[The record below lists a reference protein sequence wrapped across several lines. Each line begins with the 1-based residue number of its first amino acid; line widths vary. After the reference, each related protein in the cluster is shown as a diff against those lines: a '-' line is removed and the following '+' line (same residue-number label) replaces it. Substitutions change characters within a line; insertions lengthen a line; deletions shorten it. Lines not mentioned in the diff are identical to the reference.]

1 MKFPLENRFS
11 FVSNYLRNKYLDKL
25 RFGKSRSVQG
35 GCLSLF
41 LIFNSSFLINPA
53 HAQEYT
59 RRPPD
64 LDRLTQELFA
74 EIQSDQVPY
83 EDLYETLLQY
93 YQTPINLNTATREE
107 LRALLLLNE
116 NQITTLL
123 RHREANGD
131 LLSVYELQSIEN
143 YDLRTIIRIL
153 PFVGVQSSNANGSRG
168 SLWQRIAQEDN
179 NALYLRYERVLQQ
192 RQGYTPPTLYQGQPT
207 TRYLGSADKMLI
219 RYRVSHTKD
228 FSVGFALEKD
238 AGEPLT
244 WNPGN
249 GQFGA
254 DYVSAHLLLQERG
267 RLKTLALGDY
277 QLQFGQ
283 GLLLSSGL
291 SVGKGA
297 ETITTLRR
305 SSVGVRAYSSL
316 LENTFFRGGAATYQ
330 VAATVQATAFLSHK
344 NVDANLQQSQDSL
357 AQFDEFTS
365 GLLCSGFHRT
375 ASEITNRHRLSETI
389 GGGNLTYTSRNGN
402 LAIGGTGVFTHF
414 GTPLLKRPEPYNKF
428 EFSGQ
433 ENLALSVNY
442 SYVWRN
448 LLLFGETA
456 RSTGGGLGTVN
467 GLLASLGPT
476 VDAAVLV
483 RHYTP
488 TFHTLYG
495 NAFSEN
501 TRNINETGVYLGLK
515 VRPVARWEISVY
527 YDQFRF
533 PWLRYRAGAP
543 TNGHDALLRLAYSP
557 TKTSLLYVQLRQ
569 RLKPRDLTIADLVT
583 FDPFRALPL
592 PGEQLRQ
599 SLLLYFNTAPTPQLE
614 LRTRLQASRL
624 RDDTGL
630 AWRRGYVL
638 AQDVGYQ
645 VSRTLKLTARY
656 ALFDADD
663 YDTRQYV
670 YEQDVLLAVSVPV
683 LYGQGTRVYGIAEI
697 RLNRAL
703 TLWLRYAE
711 TRYRHQA
718 TVGSGLETIQGELRS
733 EVKAQLRVKF

>member
-1 MKFPLENRFS
+1 MIRHLLFTVYRPGIFSWKRIDSKGNRLRLSVLFAIVLYS
-11 FVSNYLRNKYLDKL
+11 SYLIPHSTKAQDFV
-25 RFGKSRSVQG
+25 
-35 GCLSLF
+35 
-41 LIFNSSFLINPA
+41 
-53 HAQEYT
+53 

-93 YQTPINLNTATREE
+93 YTTPINLNTATREE

-123 RHREANGD
+123 RHRQDNGD
-131 LLSVYELQSIEN
+131 LLSVYELQSIEG
-143 YDLRTIIRIL
+143 YDLRTINRIL
-153 PFVGVQSSNANGSRG
+153 PFVSVLSSNANASRG
-168 SLWQRIAQEDN
+168 SLWQRIAKEDN
-179 NALYLRYERVLQQ
+179 NALFLRYERVLQQ
-192 RQGYTPPTLYQGQPT
+192 RQGYLPPTLYQGRPT

-228 FSVGFALEKD
+228 FSVGFSLEKD

-291 SVGKGA
+291 GVGKGA

-305 SSVGVRAYSSL
+305 SSVGIRAYSSL
-316 LENTFFRGGAATYQ
+316 LENSFFRGGAATYQ
-330 VAATVQATAFLSHK
+330 IAPTVQATGFVSHK
-344 NVDANLQQSQDSL
+344 NVDANLQQRQDSL

-365 GLLCSGFHRT
+365 GLLYTGFHRT
-375 ASEITNRHRLSETI
+375 ASEIANRHQLAETI
-389 GGGNLTYTSRNGN
+389 GGGNVTYTSRGGN
-402 LAIGGTGVFTHF
+402 LTIGGTAVLTHY
-414 GTPLLKRPEPYNKF
+414 GTPLLKRAEPYNRF

-433 ENLALSVNY
+433 NNRALSVNY
-442 SYVWRN
+442 SYVYHN
-448 LLLFGETA
+448 FLLFGETA

-467 GLLASLGPT
+467 GLLASLGSD
-476 VDAAVLV
+476 VDAALLV
-483 RHYTP
+483 RHYDAD
-488 TFHTLYG
+488 FHTLYG

-515 VRPVARWEISVY
+515 VRPAARWEISAY

-533 PWLRYRAGAP
+533 PWLRYRASAP
-543 TNGHDALLRLAYSP
+543 TDGHDALVRIAYSP
-557 TKTSLLYVQLRQ
+557 TKTSLFYVQLRQ
-569 RLKPRDLTIADLVT
+569 RLKPRDLASPDLLAL
-583 FDPFRALPL
+583 DPTRALPL

-599 SLLLYFNTAPTPQLE
+599 SILLYYNTAPNTALE
-614 LRTRLQASRL
+614 LRTRMQASRL
-624 RDDTGL
+624 RDDIGL
-630 AWRRGYVL
+630 AWRSGYVL

-645 VSRTLKLTARY
+645 LNRALKLTARY
-656 ALFDADD
+656 SLFDADD

-670 YEQDVLLAVSVPV
+670 YEQDVLLAVSVPA

-697 RLNRAL
+697 RVNRAI

-711 TRYRHQA
+711 TRYRHQDV
-718 TVGSGLETIQGELRS
+718 VGSGLESIQGSLRN

>member
-1 MKFPLENRFS
+1 MN
-11 FVSNYLRNKYLDKL
+11 NYPHVVVLCLQI
-25 RFGKSRSVQG
+25 RSLLPQYVE
-35 GCLSLF
+35 SLWSALKNNNWVLITF
-41 LIFNSSFLINPA
+41 LIFNSQFLI
-53 HAQEYT
+53 HSTKAQEYT
-59 RRPPD
+59 RRAPD

-131 LLSVYELQSIEN
+131 LLSVYELQSIEG
-143 YDLRTIIRIL
+143 YDLRTITRIL
-153 PFVGVQSSNANGSRG
+153 PFVSVLSGDLNASRG
-168 SLWQRIAQEDN
+168 SLWQRIAAEDN

-207 TRYLGSADKMLI
+207 TRYLGSPDKMLI

-228 FSVGFALEKD
+228 FSLGFSLEKD

-244 WNPGN
+244 WNPKN

-254 DYVSAHLLLQERG
+254 DYVSAHLLIQERG
-267 RLKTLALGDY
+267 RLKALALGDY

-291 SVGKGA
+291 GVGKGA

-316 LENTFFRGGAATYQ
+316 LENSFFRGGAATYQ
-330 VAATVQATAFLSHK
+330 VAPTVQATAFVSHK
-344 NVDANLQQSQDSL
+344 NVDANLQQSRDSL

-365 GLLCSGFHRT
+365 GLLYTGFHRT
-375 ASEITNRHRLSETI
+375 ASEITNRHQLAETI
-389 GGGNLTYTSRNGN
+389 GGGNVGYTSRSGN
-402 LAIGGTGVFTHF
+402 LAIGVTGVFTHY
-414 GTPLLKRPEPYNKF
+414 GTPLLKRPESYNKF
-428 EFSGQ
+428 EFSGK
-433 ENLALSVNY
+433 ENLALSLNY

-476 VDAAVLV
+476 VDAALLV
-483 RHYTP
+483 RHYDAD
-488 TFHTLYG
+488 FHTLYG

-515 VRPVARWEISVY
+515 VRPMAKWEISAY

-533 PWLRYRAGAP
+533 PWLRYRASAP
-543 TNGHDALLRLAYSP
+543 TDGHDALVRVAYSP
-557 TKTSLLYVQLRQ
+557 TKTSLFYAQLRQ
-569 RLKPRDLTIADLVT
+569 RLKPRDLPASDVIRPV
-583 FDPFRALPL
+583 PL

-599 SLLLYFNTAPTPQLE
+599 SLLLYYNTAPTLQLE

-624 RDDTGL
+624 RDDPGL
-630 AWRRGYVL
+630 PWRRGYML

-645 VSRTLKLTARY
+645 FNRALKLTARY

-670 YEQDVLLAVSVPV
+670 YEQDVLLAVSVPA
-683 LYGQGTRVYGIAEI
+683 LYGQGTRIYGIAEI
-697 RLNRAL
+697 RINRAF

-711 TRYRHQA
+711 TRYRHQDV
-718 TVGSGLETIQGELRS
+718 VGTGLEAIDGQLRG

>member
-1 MKFPLENRFS
+1 M
-11 FVSNYLRNKYLDKL
+11 
-25 RFGKSRSVQG
+25 
-35 GCLSLF
+35 
-41 LIFNSSFLINPA
+41 
-53 HAQEYT
+53 
-59 RRPPD
+59 RRAPD

-74 EIQSDQVPY
+74 EIQSDEVPY
-83 EDLYETLLQY
+83 EDLYEALLQY
-93 YQTPINLNTATREE
+93 YQTPLNLNTATREE

-123 RHREANGD
+123 QHRQANGD
-131 LLSVYELQSIEN
+131 LLSVYELQSVEG
-143 YDLRTIIRIL
+143 YDLRTIGRVL
-153 PFVGVQSSNANGSRG
+153 PFVSVLSSNANAARG

-192 RQGYTPPTLYQGQPT
+192 RQGYTPPTIYQGKPT
-207 TRYLGSADKMLI
+207 TRYLGTPDKMLI

-228 FSVGFALEKD
+228 FSLGFSMEKD

-244 WNPGN
+244 WNPRN

-254 DYVSAHLLLQERG
+254 DYVSAHFLVQERG

-291 SVGKGA
+291 GVGKGA

-330 VAATVQATAFLSHK
+330 VAPRVEATAFGSRK

-365 GLLCSGFHRT
+365 GLLYTGFHRT
-375 ASEITNRHRLSETI
+375 ASEIANRHQLSETI
-389 GGGNLTYTSRNGN
+389 GGGNVGYTSANGN
-402 LAIGGTGVFTHF
+402 LAIGATGVFTHY
-414 GTPLLKRPEPYNKF
+414 GTPLLKRSEVYNKF
-428 EFSGQ
+428 EFSGK
-433 ENLALSVNY
+433 ENLALSLNY

-456 RSTGGGLGTVN
+456 RTTGGGLGTVN
-467 GLLASLGPT
+467 GLLASLGNN

-483 RHYTP
+483 RHYDP

-501 TRNINETGVYLGLK
+501 TRNINETGVYIGLK
-515 VRPVARWEISVY
+515 VRPVARWEISAY

-533 PWLRYRAGAP
+533 PWLRYRASAP
-543 TNGHDALLRLAYSP
+543 TDGHDALVRLAYSP

-569 RLKPRDLTIADLVT
+569 RLKPRDLTTTDLT
-583 FDPFRALPL
+583 ALNLFRALPL

-599 SLLLYFNTAPTPQLE
+599 SVLLYYNTDISTALS

-624 RDDTGL
+624 RDDERL

-638 AQDVGYQ
+638 AQDVSYQ
-645 VSRTLKLTARY
+645 LNRALKLTARY

-663 YDTRQYV
+663 YDSRQYV
-670 YEQDVLLAVSVPV
+670 YEQDVLLAVSVPA
-683 LYGQGTRVYGIAEI
+683 LYGQGTRLYGIAEI
-697 RLNRAL
+697 RLNRSL

-711 TRYRHQA
+711 TRYRHQNV
-718 TVGSGLETIQGELRS
+718 VGSGLETIQGDLRG

>member
-1 MKFPLENRFS
+1 MTIATQFIAEW
-11 FVSNYLRNKYLDKL
+11 LRKNWSSGISLL
-25 RFGKSRSVQG
+25 GGKWR
-35 GCLSLF
+35 LSLVAAII
-41 LIFNSSFLINPA
+41 LHSSFFIP
-53 HAQEYT
+53 HSTKAQEYT
-59 RRPPD
+59 RRSPD

-131 LLSVYELQSIEN
+131 LLSVYELQSIEG
-143 YDLRTIIRIL
+143 YDLRTISRIL
-153 PFVGVQSSNANGSRG
+153 PFVSVLSGDLNASRG
-168 SLWQRIAQEDN
+168 TLWQRIAAEDN

-192 RQGYTPPTLYQGQPT
+192 RQGYTSPTLYQGQPT
-207 TRYLGSADKMLI
+207 TRYLGSPDKMLI

-228 FSVGFALEKD
+228 FSLGFSLEKD

-244 WNPGN
+244 WNPMN

-254 DYVSAHLLLQERG
+254 DYVSAHLLMQERG
-267 RLKTLALGDY
+267 RLKALALGDY

-291 SVGKGA
+291 GVGKGA

-330 VAATVQATAFLSHK
+330 VSSTVQATGFVSHK
-344 NVDANLQQSQDSL
+344 NVDANLQQSRDSL

-365 GLLCSGFHRT
+365 GLLYTGFHRT
-375 ASEITNRHRLSETI
+375 ASEIANRHQLAETI
-389 GGGNLTYTSRNGN
+389 GGGNLGYTSRSGN
-402 LAIGGTGVFTHF
+402 LAIGATGVFTHY
-414 GTPLLKRPEPYNKF
+414 GTALLKRPEPYNKF
-428 EFSGQ
+428 EFSGK
-433 ENLALSVNY
+433 ENLALAINY

-483 RHYTP
+483 RHYDAD
-488 TFHTLYG
+488 FHTLYG

-501 TRNINETGVYLGLK
+501 TRNINETGIYIGLK
-515 VRPVARWEISVY
+515 VRPVARWEISAY

-533 PWLRYRAGAP
+533 PWLRYRASAP
-543 TNGHDALLRLAYSP
+543 THGHDALVRLAYSP

-569 RLKPRDLTIADLVT
+569 RLKPRDLVTADLT
-583 FDPFRALPL
+583 ALSPGRAIPL

-599 SLLLYFNTAPTPQLE
+599 SLLLYYNTAPTLQLE

-624 RDDTGL
+624 RDDAGL
-630 AWRRGYVL
+630 PWRRGYVL
-638 AQDVGYQ
+638 AQDVSYQ
-645 VSRTLKLTARY
+645 FNRTLKLTARY

-670 YEQDVLLAVSVPV
+670 YEQDVLLAVSVPA
-683 LYGQGTRVYGIAEI
+683 LYGQGTRIYGIAEI
-697 RLNRAL
+697 RVNRAI

-711 TRYRHQA
+711 TRYRHQSV
-718 TVGSGLETIQGELRS
+718 VGSGLEAIDGALRG
-733 EVKAQLRVKF
+733 EVKAQLRVRF

>member
-1 MKFPLENRFS
+1 MEMPPPLLVSCRRACLLLGTLLRDSSRFRAT
-11 FVSNYLRNKYLDKL
+11 LAI
-25 RFGKSRSVQG
+25 
-35 GCLSLF
+35 LF
-41 LIFNSSFLINPA
+41 LIFNSQFLIHTANG
-53 HAQEYT
+53 QDYV
-59 RRPPD
+59 RRAPD

-74 EIQSDQVPY
+74 EIQSDEVPY

-123 RHREANGD
+123 NHREANGD
-131 LLSVYELQSIEN
+131 LLSVYELQSIEG
-143 YDLRTIIRIL
+143 YDLRTITRIL
-153 PFVGVQSSNANGSRG
+153 PFVGVLSSNANASRG
-168 SLWQRIAQEDN
+168 SLWQRIAREDN

-192 RQGYTPPTLYQGQPT
+192 RQGYSPPTIYQGQPT
-207 TRYLGSADKMLI
+207 TRYLGSADKLLI

-228 FSVGFALEKD
+228 FSLGFSLEKD
-238 AGEPLT
+238 AGEQLI
-244 WNPGN
+244 WNPQN

-254 DYVSAHLLLQERG
+254 DYVSAHLLVQERG
-267 RLKTLALGDY
+267 RLKALALGDY

-291 SVGKGA
+291 GVGKGA

-316 LENTFFRGGAATYQ
+316 LENSFFRGGAATYQ
-330 VAATVQATAFLSHK
+330 VAPTVQATGFVSHK
-344 NVDANLQQSQDSL
+344 NVDANLQQRLDSL
-357 AQFDEFTS
+357 AQFNEFTS
-365 GLLCSGFHRT
+365 GLLYTGFHRT
-375 ASEITNRHRLSETI
+375 ASELANRHRLAETV
-389 GGGNLTYTSRNGN
+389 GGGNATYTSRDGN
-402 LAIGGTGVFTHF
+402 LAIGATGVFTHY
-414 GTPLLKRPEPYNKF
+414 GTAVLKRPEPYNRF
-428 EFSGQ
+428 EFSGKQ
-433 ENLALSVNY
+433 NLALSLNY
-442 SYVWRN
+442 SYVYRN
-448 LLLFGETA
+448 FLLFGETA

-467 GLLASLGPT
+467 GLLASLGSS
-476 VDAAVLV
+476 VDAALLV
-483 RHYTP
+483 RHYDP

-501 TRNINETGVYLGLK
+501 TRNINETGVYIGLK
-515 VRPVARWEISVY
+515 VRPVAKWEISAY

-533 PWLRYRAGAP
+533 PWLRYRASAP
-543 TNGHDALLRLAYSP
+543 TDGHDALLRIAYSP

-569 RLKPRDLTIADLVT
+569 RLKPRDLSTAELT
-583 FDPFRALPL
+583 ALNPFRALPL

-599 SLLLYFNTAPTPQLE
+599 SILVYYNTAPSPQLE
-614 LRTRLQASRL
+614 LRTRLQALRL

-630 AWRRGYVL
+630 AWRSGFAL

-645 VSRTLKLTARY
+645 LNRSLKLTARY
-656 ALFDADD
+656 AIFDADD

-670 YEQDVLLAVSVPV
+670 YEQDVLLAVSVPA

-697 RLNRAL
+697 RLNRSI

-711 TRYRHQA
+711 TRYRHQDL
-718 TVGSGLETIQGELRS
+718 VGSGLESIQGALRS

>member
-1 MKFPLENRFS
+1 MN
-11 FVSNYLRNKYLDKL
+11 NYPHVVVVFLQI
-25 RFGKSRSVQG
+25 RSLLPQYVE
-35 GCLSLF
+35 SLWSALKNNNWVLTTF
-41 LIFNSSFLINPA
+41 LIFNSQFLI
-53 HAQEYT
+53 HSTKAQEYT
-59 RRPPD
+59 RRAPD

-131 LLSVYELQSIEN
+131 LLSVYELQSIEG
-143 YDLRTIIRIL
+143 YDLRTITRIL
-153 PFVGVQSSNANGSRG
+153 PFVSVLSGDLNASRG
-168 SLWQRIAQEDN
+168 SLWQRIAAEDN

-207 TRYLGSADKMLI
+207 TRYLGSPDKMLI

-228 FSVGFALEKD
+228 FSLGFSLEKD

-244 WNPGN
+244 WNPKN

-254 DYVSAHLLLQERG
+254 DYVSAHLLIQERG
-267 RLKTLALGDY
+267 RLKALALGDY

-291 SVGKGA
+291 GVGKGA

-316 LENTFFRGGAATYQ
+316 LENSFFRGGAATYQ
-330 VAATVQATAFLSHK
+330 VAPTVQATAFVSHK
-344 NVDANLQQSQDSL
+344 NVDANLQQSRDSL

-365 GLLCSGFHRT
+365 GLLYTGFHRT
-375 ASEITNRHRLSETI
+375 ASEITNRHQLAETI
-389 GGGNLTYTSRNGN
+389 GGGNVGYTSRSGN
-402 LAIGGTGVFTHF
+402 LAIGVTGVFTHY
-414 GTPLLKRPEPYNKF
+414 GTPLLKRPESYNKF
-428 EFSGQ
+428 EFSGK
-433 ENLALSVNY
+433 ENLALSLNY

-476 VDAAVLV
+476 VDAALLV
-483 RHYTP
+483 RRYDAD
-488 TFHTLYG
+488 FHTLYG

-515 VRPVARWEISVY
+515 VRPVAKWEISAY

-533 PWLRYRAGAP
+533 PWLRYRASAP
-543 TNGHDALLRLAYSP
+543 TDGHDALVRVAYSP
-557 TKTSLLYVQLRQ
+557 TKTSLFYAQLRQ
-569 RLKPRDLTIADLVT
+569 RLKPRDLPASDVIRPV
-583 FDPFRALPL
+583 PL

-599 SLLLYFNTAPTPQLE
+599 SLLLYYNTAPTLQLE

-624 RDDTGL
+624 RDDAGL
-630 AWRRGYVL
+630 PWRRGYVL

-645 VSRTLKLTARY
+645 FNRALKLTARY

-670 YEQDVLLAVSVPV
+670 YEQDVLLAVSVPA
-683 LYGQGTRVYGIAEI
+683 LYGQGTRIYGIAEI
-697 RLNRAL
+697 RINRAF

-711 TRYRHQA
+711 TRYRHQDV
-718 TVGSGLETIQGELRS
+718 VGTGLEAIDGQLRG

>member
-1 MKFPLENRFS
+1 MN
-11 FVSNYLRNKYLDKL
+11 NYPHVVVLCLQI
-25 RFGKSRSVQG
+25 RSLLPQYVE
-35 GCLSLF
+35 SLWSALKNNNWVLITF
-41 LIFNSSFLINPA
+41 LIFNSQFLI
-53 HAQEYT
+53 HSTKAQEYT
-59 RRPPD
+59 RRAPD

-131 LLSVYELQSIEN
+131 LLSVYELQSIEG
-143 YDLRTIIRIL
+143 YDLRTITRIL
-153 PFVGVQSSNANGSRG
+153 PFVSVLSGDLNASRG
-168 SLWQRIAQEDN
+168 SLWQRIAAEDN

-207 TRYLGSADKMLI
+207 TRYLGSPDKMLI

-228 FSVGFALEKD
+228 FSLGFSLEKD

-244 WNPGN
+244 WNPKN

-254 DYVSAHLLLQERG
+254 DYVSAHLLIQERG
-267 RLKTLALGDY
+267 RLKALALGDY

-291 SVGKGA
+291 GVGKGA

-316 LENTFFRGGAATYQ
+316 LENSFFRGGAATYQ
-330 VAATVQATAFLSHK
+330 VAPTVQATAFVSHK
-344 NVDANLQQSQDSL
+344 NVDANLQQSRDSL

-365 GLLCSGFHRT
+365 GLLYTGFHRT
-375 ASEITNRHRLSETI
+375 ASEITNRHQLAETI
-389 GGGNLTYTSRNGN
+389 GGGNVGYTSRSGN
-402 LAIGGTGVFTHF
+402 LAIGVTGVFTHY
-414 GTPLLKRPEPYNKF
+414 GTPLLKRPESYNKF
-428 EFSGQ
+428 EFSGK
-433 ENLALSVNY
+433 ENLALSLNY

-476 VDAAVLV
+476 VDAALLV
-483 RHYTP
+483 RRYDAD
-488 TFHTLYG
+488 FHTLYG

-515 VRPVARWEISVY
+515 VRPMAKWEISAY

-533 PWLRYRAGAP
+533 PWLRYRASAP
-543 TNGHDALLRLAYSP
+543 TDGHDALVRVAYSP
-557 TKTSLLYVQLRQ
+557 TKTSLFYAQLRQ
-569 RLKPRDLTIADLVT
+569 RLKPRDLPASDVIRPV
-583 FDPFRALPL
+583 PL

-599 SLLLYFNTAPTPQLE
+599 SLLLYYNTAPTLQLE

-624 RDDTGL
+624 RDDAGL
-630 AWRRGYVL
+630 PWRRGYVL

-645 VSRTLKLTARY
+645 FNRALKLTARY

-670 YEQDVLLAVSVPV
+670 YEQDVLLAVSVPA
-683 LYGQGTRVYGIAEI
+683 LYGQGTRIYGIAEI
-697 RLNRAL
+697 RINRAF

-711 TRYRHQA
+711 TRYRHQDV
-718 TVGSGLETIQGELRS
+718 VGTGLEAIDGQLRG

>member
-1 MKFPLENRFS
+1 MNNYPRAVALCLQIRS
-11 FVSNYLRNKYLDKL
+11 LLSQFVE
-25 RFGKSRSVQG
+25 
-35 GCLSLF
+35 SLWSALKNNNWVLIIF
-41 LIFNSSFLINPA
+41 LIFNSQFLIYSTK
-53 HAQEYT
+53 AQEYT
-59 RRPPD
+59 RRAPD

-93 YQTPINLNTATREE
+93 YQTPIDLNTATREE

-131 LLSVYELQSIEN
+131 LLSVYELQSIEG
-143 YDLRTIIRIL
+143 YDLRTITRIL
-153 PFVGVQSSNANGSRG
+153 PFVSVLSGDLNASRG
-168 SLWQRIAQEDN
+168 SLWQRIAAEDN

-207 TRYLGSADKMLI
+207 TRYLGSPDKMLI

-228 FSVGFALEKD
+228 FSLGFSLEKD

-244 WNPGN
+244 WNLKN

-254 DYVSAHLLLQERG
+254 DYVSAHLLIQERG
-267 RLKTLALGDY
+267 RLKALALGDY

-291 SVGKGA
+291 GVGKGA

-316 LENTFFRGGAATYQ
+316 LENSFFRGGAATYQ
-330 VAATVQATAFLSHK
+330 VAPTVQATAFASHK
-344 NVDANLQQSQDSL
+344 NVDANLQQSRDSL
-357 AQFDEFTS
+357 AQFNEFTS
-365 GLLCSGFHRT
+365 GLLYTGFHRT
-375 ASEITNRHRLSETI
+375 ASEIANRHQLAETI
-389 GGGNLTYTSRNGN
+389 GGGNLGYTSRSGN
-402 LAIGGTGVFTHF
+402 LAIGATGVFTHY
-414 GTPLLKRPEPYNKF
+414 GKPLLKRPEPYNKF
-428 EFSGQ
+428 EFSGK
-433 ENLALSVNY
+433 ENLALSLNY

-476 VDAAVLV
+476 VDAALLV
-483 RHYTP
+483 RHYDAD
-488 TFHTLYG
+488 FHTLYG

-501 TRNINETGVYLGLK
+501 TRNINETGLYLGLK
-515 VRPVARWEISVY
+515 VRPVAKWEISAY

-533 PWLRYRAGAP
+533 PWLRYRASAP
-543 TNGHDALLRLAYSP
+543 TNGHDALVRLAYSP
-557 TKTSLLYVQLRQ
+557 TKTSLLYMQLRQ
-569 RLKPRDLTIADLVT
+569 RLKPRDLPAGADIRPV
-583 FDPFRALPL
+583 PL

-599 SLLLYFNTAPTPQLE
+599 SLLLYYNTAPTLQLE

-624 RDDTGL
+624 CDDPGL
-630 AWRRGYVL
+630 PWRRGYVL

-645 VSRTLKLTARY
+645 FNRALKLTARY

-670 YEQDVLLAVSVPV
+670 YEQDVLLAVSVPA
-683 LYGQGTRVYGIAEI
+683 LYGQGTRIYGIAEI
-697 RLNRAL
+697 RINRAL

-711 TRYRHQA
+711 TRYRHQNV
-718 TVGSGLETIQGELRS
+718 VGTGLEAIDGQLRG

>member
-1 MKFPLENRFS
+1 MAIPFIVGWLRKRYSHGTRPAAGWLRRPLLLA
-11 FVSNYLRNKYLDKL
+11 VVLHAA
-25 RFGKSRSVQG
+25 
-35 GCLSLF
+35 F
-41 LIFNSSFLINPA
+41 LIPQLA
-53 HAQEYT
+53 AGQEYT

-74 EIQSDQVPY
+74 EIQSDEVPY

-123 RHREANGD
+123 RHREINGD
-131 LLSVYELQSIEN
+131 LLSVYELQSIEG
-143 YDLRTIIRIL
+143 YDLRAINRIL
-153 PFVGVQSSNANGSRG
+153 PFVSVLSSNRNAARG
-168 SLWQRIAQEDN
+168 TFWQRVAREDN
-179 NALYLRYERVLQQ
+179 NAFYLRYERVLQQ
-192 RQGYTPPTLYQGQPT
+192 RQGYTPPTLYQGRPT
-207 TRYLGSADKMLI
+207 TRYLGTPDKMLI

-228 FSVGFALEKD
+228 FSLGFSLEKD
-238 AGEPLT
+238 AGEQLT
-244 WNPGN
+244 WNPKK

-267 RLKTLALGDY
+267 RLKALALGDY

-291 SVGKGA
+291 GVGKGA

-305 SSVGVRAYSSL
+305 SSVGVRAYASL

-330 VAATVQATAFLSHK
+330 VAPTVQVTGFVSHK
-344 NVDANLQQSQDSL
+344 NVDANLQQSQDSS
-357 AQFDEFTS
+357 AQYDEFTS
-365 GLLCSGFHRT
+365 GLLYTGFHRT
-375 ASEITNRHRLSETI
+375 ASEIANRHQLAETI
-389 GGGNLTYTSRNGN
+389 GGGNVGYTSRDGN
-402 LAIGGTGVFTHF
+402 LAIGVTGVFTRY
-414 GTPLLKRPEPYNKF
+414 GTAILKRPEPYNRF
-428 EFSGQ
+428 EFSGK

-476 VDAAVLV
+476 VDAALLV
-483 RHYTP
+483 RHYDP

-501 TRNINETGVYLGLK
+501 TRNINETGVYIGLK
-515 VRPVARWEISVY
+515 VRPVPRWEISAY
-527 YDQFRF
+527 YDQFSF
-533 PWLRYRAGAP
+533 PWLRYRASAP
-543 TNGHDALLRLAYSP
+543 TNGHDALVRIAYSP
-557 TKTSLLYVQLRQ
+557 TKTSLLYAQLRQ
-569 RLKPRDLTIADLVT
+569 RLKPRDLASADLT
-583 FDPFRALPL
+583 AFDPNRAIPL

-599 SLLLYFNTAPTPQLE
+599 SILLYYNTAVSTALE
-614 LRTRLQASRL
+614 LRTRMQASRL

-630 AWRRGYVL
+630 AWRSGYVL
-638 AQDVGYQ
+638 AQDIGYQ

-656 ALFDADD
+656 SLFDADD
-663 YDTRQYV
+663 YDSRQYV
-670 YEQDVLLAVSVPV
+670 YEQDVLLAVSVPA

-697 RLNRAL
+697 RLNRSL

-711 TRYRHQA
+711 TRYRYQN
-718 TVGSGLETIQGELRS
+718 TVGTGLEEIQGDVRS

>member
-1 MKFPLENRFS
+1 MN
-11 FVSNYLRNKYLDKL
+11 NYPHVVVVFLQI
-25 RFGKSRSVQG
+25 RSLLPQYVE
-35 GCLSLF
+35 SLWSALKNNNWVLTTF
-41 LIFNSSFLINPA
+41 LIFNSQFLI
-53 HAQEYT
+53 HSTKAQEYT
-59 RRPPD
+59 RRAPD

-131 LLSVYELQSIEN
+131 LLSVYELQSIEG
-143 YDLRTIIRIL
+143 YDLRTITRIL
-153 PFVGVQSSNANGSRG
+153 PFVSVLSGDLNASRG
-168 SLWQRIAQEDN
+168 SLWQRIAAEDN

-207 TRYLGSADKMLI
+207 TRYLGSPDKMLI

-228 FSVGFALEKD
+228 FSLGFSLEKD

-244 WNPGN
+244 WNPKN

-254 DYVSAHLLLQERG
+254 DYVSAHLLIQERG
-267 RLKTLALGDY
+267 RLKALGDY

-291 SVGKGA
+291 GVGKGA

-316 LENTFFRGGAATYQ
+316 LENSFFRGGAATYQ
-330 VAATVQATAFLSHK
+330 VAPTVQATAFVSHK
-344 NVDANLQQSQDSL
+344 NVDANLQQSRDSL

-365 GLLCSGFHRT
+365 GLLYTGFHRT
-375 ASEITNRHRLSETI
+375 ASEITNRHQLAETI
-389 GGGNLTYTSRNGN
+389 GGGNVGYTSRSGN
-402 LAIGGTGVFTHF
+402 LAIGVTGVFTHY
-414 GTPLLKRPEPYNKF
+414 GTPLLKRPESYNKF
-428 EFSGQ
+428 EFSGK
-433 ENLALSVNY
+433 ENLALSLNY

-476 VDAAVLV
+476 VDAALLV
-483 RHYTP
+483 RRYDAD
-488 TFHTLYG
+488 FHTLYG

-515 VRPVARWEISVY
+515 VRPVAKWEISAY

-533 PWLRYRAGAP
+533 PWLRYRASAP
-543 TNGHDALLRLAYSP
+543 TDGHDALVRVAYSP
-557 TKTSLLYVQLRQ
+557 TKTSLFYAQLRQ
-569 RLKPRDLTIADLVT
+569 RLKPRDLPASDVIRPV
-583 FDPFRALPL
+583 PL

-599 SLLLYFNTAPTPQLE
+599 SLLLYYNTAPTLQLE

-624 RDDTGL
+624 RDDAGL
-630 AWRRGYVL
+630 PWRRGYVL

-645 VSRTLKLTARY
+645 FNRALKLTARY

-670 YEQDVLLAVSVPV
+670 YEQDVLLAVSVPA

-697 RLNRAL
+697 RINRAF

-711 TRYRHQA
+711 TRYRHQDV
-718 TVGSGLETIQGELRS
+718 VGTGLEAIDGQLRG

>member
-1 MKFPLENRFS
+1 MKKFYPFAGNKVLMAWSKKLIKQRPWWS
-11 FVSNYLRNKYLDKL
+11 ALLAVS
-25 RFGKSRSVQG
+25 
-35 GCLSLF
+35 CSL
-41 LIFNSSFLINPA
+41 LTVHSA
-53 HAQEYT
+53 YGQEYT
-59 RRPPD
+59 RRAPD

-93 YQTPINLNTATREE
+93 YQTPINLNAATREE
-107 LRALLLLNE
+107 MRALLLLNE

-131 LLSVYELQSIEN
+131 LLSVYELQSVEG
-143 YDLRTIIRIL
+143 YDLRTINRLL
-153 PFVGVQSSNANGSRG
+153 PFVSVLSSNANASRG
-168 SLWQRIAQEDN
+168 NLWQRIAREDN
-179 NALYLRYERVLQQ
+179 NVLYLRYERVLQQ
-192 RQGYTPPTLYQGQPT
+192 RQGYTPPTRYQGLPT
-207 TRYLGSADKMLI
+207 TRYLGSPDKMLI

-228 FSVGFALEKD
+228 FSVGFAMEKD

-267 RLKTLALGDY
+267 RLKALALGDY

-291 SVGKGA
+291 GVGKGA

-330 VAATVQATAFLSHK
+330 VAPTVQATAFVSHK
-344 NVDANLQQSQDSL
+344 NVDANLQQSRDSL
-357 AQFDEFTS
+357 AQYDEFTS
-365 GLLCSGFHRT
+365 GLLYTGFHRT
-375 ASEITNRHRLSETI
+375 ASEIANRHQLAETI
-389 GGGNLTYTSRNGN
+389 GGGNLGYTSRNGN
-402 LAIGGTGVFTHF
+402 LALGATAVLTHY
-414 GTPLLKRPEPYNKF
+414 GTPLLKRPEPYNRF

-433 ENLALSVNY
+433 NNRAVALNY

-483 RHYTP
+483 RHYDP
-488 TFHTLYG
+488 DFHTLYG

-501 TRNINETGVYLGLK
+501 TRNINETGVYIGLK
-515 VRPVARWEISVY
+515 VRPVARWEISAY

-533 PWLRYRAGAP
+533 PWLRYRASAP
-543 TNGHDALLRLAYSP
+543 TDGHDALVRIAYSP
-557 TKTSLLYVQLRQ
+557 SKTSVLYLQLRQ
-569 RLKPRDLTIADLVT
+569 RLKPRDLPPSDDIR
-583 FDPFRALPL
+583 PMPL
-592 PGEQLRQ
+592 PGEQRRQ
-599 SLLLYFNTAPTPQLE
+599 SLLLYFTTAPTSVLE
-614 LRTRLQASRL
+614 LRTRLQAARL
-624 RDDTGL
+624 QDDASL
-630 AWRRGYVL
+630 AWRSGYVL
-638 AQDVGYQ
+638 AQDVSYQ
-645 VSRTLKLTARY
+645 VSRALKLTARY

-670 YEQDVLLAVSVPV
+670 FEQDVLLAVSVPA

-697 RLNRAL
+697 RLNRTL
-703 TLWLRYAE
+703 TFWLRYAE
-711 TRYRHQA
+711 TRYRHQD
-718 TVGSGLETIQGELRS
+718 TVGTGLETIQGPLRS
-733 EVKAQLRVKF
+733 EVKAQLRMKF

>member
-1 MKFPLENRFS
+1 MGARKRNQATKSQLFPWLLAKRRLLLVFI
-11 FVSNYLRNKYLDKL
+11 
-25 RFGKSRSVQG
+25 
-35 GCLSLF
+35 
-41 LIFNSSFLINPA
+41 LILNSQLLIINSA
-53 HAQEYT
+53 QAQEYV

-74 EIQSDQVPY
+74 EIQSDEVPY

-107 LRALLLLNE
+107 LRTLLLLTE

-123 RHREANGD
+123 AHRAANGD
-131 LLSVYELQSIEN
+131 LLSVYELQSIEG
-143 YDLRTIIRIL
+143 YDGRTITRIL
-153 PFVGVQSSNANGSRG
+153 PFVAVLSSDRNASRG
-168 SLWQRIAQEDN
+168 SLWQRIAHEDN
-179 NALYLRYERVLQQ
+179 NALCLRYERVLQQ
-192 RQGYTPPTLYQGQPT
+192 RQGYTPPTIYQGQPT
-207 TRYLGSADKMLI
+207 TRYLGSADKVLL

-228 FSVGFALEKD
+228 FSLGFSMEKD
-238 AGEPLT
+238 AGEQII
-244 WNPGN
+244 WNPRN

-267 RLKTLALGDY
+267 RLKALALGDY

-291 SVGKGA
+291 GVGKGA

-305 SSVGVRAYSSL
+305 SSVGVRAYASL

-330 VAATVQATAFLSHK
+330 VAPTVQATAFASRK
-344 NVDANLQQSQDSL
+344 NVDANLQQSLDSL

-365 GLLCSGFHRT
+365 GLLYTGFHRT
-375 ASEITNRHRLSETI
+375 AAELANRHQLAETI
-389 GGGNLTYTSRNGN
+389 GGGNATYTSANGN
-402 LAIGGTGVFTHF
+402 LAIGATGVFTHY
-414 GTPLLKRPEPYNKF
+414 GTAILKRPEPYNRF
-428 EFSGQ
+428 EFSGR
-433 ENLALSVNY
+433 ENLALSLNY
-442 SYVWRN
+442 SYVYRN
-448 LLLFGETA
+448 FLLFGETA
-456 RSTGGGLGTVN
+456 RSSGGGLGTVN
-467 GLLASLGPT
+467 GVLASLGSS
-476 VDAAVLV
+476 VDAALLV
-483 RHYTP
+483 RHYDP

-501 TRNINETGVYLGLK
+501 TRNINETGVYIGLK
-515 VRPVARWEISVY
+515 VRPVAKWEISAY

-533 PWLRYRAGAP
+533 PWLRYRASAP
-543 TNGHDALLRLAYSP
+543 TDGHDALLRVAYTP
-557 TKTSLLYVQLRQ
+557 TKTSVLYVQLRQ
-569 RLKPRDLTIADLVT
+569 RLKPRDLSSTELTAL
-583 FDPFRALPL
+583 DPFRALPL

-599 SLLLYFNTAPTPQLE
+599 SVLVYYNTAATQQLD
-614 LRTRLQASRL
+614 LRTRLQAMRL

-630 AWRRGYVL
+630 AWRSGFAL

-645 VSRTLKLTARY
+645 LTRTLKLTGRY
-656 ALFDADD
+656 AIFDADD

-670 YEQDVLLAVSVPV
+670 FEQDVLLAVSVPA
-683 LYGQGTRVYGIAEI
+683 LYGQGTRLYGIAEI
-697 RLNRAL
+697 RLNRHL

-718 TVGSGLETIQGELRS
+718 VIGSGLESIQGAARS

>member
-1 MKFPLENRFS
+1 MGTVGW
-11 FVSNYLRNKYLDKL
+11 VSPGADIVRS
-25 RFGKSRSVQG
+25 GASRSDAG
-35 GCLSLF
+35 RKSLF
-41 LIFNSSFLINPA
+41 KSFEVAKHRFALLVLTLLLGAFTI

-107 LRALLLLNE
+107 LRGLLLLNE

-123 RHREANGD
+123 RHREANGA
-131 LLSVYELQSIEN
+131 LLSVYELQSIEG
-143 YDLRTIIRIL
+143 YDLRTITRIL
-153 PFVGVQSSNANGSRG
+153 PFVSVLSGDLNTSRG
-168 SLWQRIAQEDN
+168 TLWQRIAAENN
-179 NALYLRYERVLQQ
+179 NALFLRYERVLQQ
-192 RQGYTPPTLYQGQPT
+192 RQGYTPPTIYQGQPT
-207 TRYLGSADKMLI
+207 TRYLGSPDKMLI

-228 FSVGFALEKD
+228 FSLGFSLEKD

-244 WNPGN
+244 WNPKN

-267 RLKTLALGDY
+267 RLKSLALGDY

-305 SSVGVRAYSSL
+305 SSVGIRAYSSL
-316 LENTFFRGGAATYQ
+316 LENSFFRGGAATYE
-330 VAATVQATAFLSHK
+330 VAPTVQATAFVSHK
-344 NVDANLQQSQDSL
+344 NVDANLQQSRDSL

-365 GLLCSGFHRT
+365 GLLYTGFHRT
-375 ASEITNRHRLSETI
+375 PSEIANRHQLAETV
-389 GGGNLTYTSRNGN
+389 GGGNVGYTSHDGN
-402 LAIGGTGVFTHF
+402 LAIGATGVFTHY

-428 EFSGQ
+428 EFSGK
-433 ENLALSVNY
+433 ENLALSLNY

-467 GLLASLGPT
+467 GVLASLGSA
-476 VDAAVLV
+476 VDAALLV
-483 RHYTP
+483 RHYGAD
-488 TFHTLYG
+488 FHTLYG
-495 NAFSEN
+495 NAFGEN
-501 TRNINETGVYLGLK
+501 TRNSNETGVYLGLK
-515 VRPVARWEISVY
+515 VRPVARWEISAY

-533 PWLRYRAGAP
+533 PWLRYRASAP
-543 TNGHDALLRLAYSP
+543 TNGHDALVRVAYSP
-557 TKTSLLYVQLRQ
+557 TKTSLLYAQLRQ
-569 RLKPRDLTIADLVT
+569 RLKPRDLPAGTDIRPV
-583 FDPFRALPL
+583 PL

-599 SLLLYFNTAPTPQLE
+599 SLLLYYNTAPTLQLE

-624 RDDTGL
+624 RDDPGL
-630 AWRRGYVL
+630 PWRRGYVL

-645 VSRTLKLTARY
+645 FNRALKLTARY

-663 YDTRQYV
+663 FDTRQYV
-670 YEQDVLLAVSVPV
+670 YEQDVLLAVSVPA
-683 LYGQGTRVYGIAEI
+683 LYGQGTRIYGIAEI
-697 RLNRAL
+697 RINSAL

-711 TRYRHQA
+711 TRYRHQDV
-718 TVGSGLETIQGELRS
+718 VGTGLEAIDGQLRN

>member
-1 MKFPLENRFS
+1 MALLVIL
-11 FVSNYLRNKYLDKL
+11 VSLL
-25 RFGKSRSVQG
+25 GTTAVS
-35 GCLSLF
+35 
-41 LIFNSSFLINPA
+41 
-53 HAQEYT
+53 AQDYT

-123 RHREANGD
+123 SHRAANGD
-131 LLSVYELQSIEN
+131 LLSVYELQSIEG
-143 YDLRTIIRIL
+143 YDLRTISRIL
-153 PFVGVQSSNANGSRG
+153 PFVSVQSSNLNAARG
-168 SLWQRIAQEDN
+168 SLWQRIAREDN
-179 NALYLRYERVLQQ
+179 NALYLRYERVLQE
-192 RQGYTPPTLYQGQPT
+192 RRGYAPPTLYQGRPT
-207 TRYLGSADKMLI
+207 TRYLGSPDKMLI

-244 WNPGN
+244 WRPGN
-249 GQFGA
+249 GQLGA

-291 SVGKGA
+291 GVGKGA

-316 LENTFFRGGAATYQ
+316 LENTFFRGGAATVQ
-330 VAATVQATAFLSHK
+330 VAPTLQATAFASHK
-344 NVDANLQQSQDSL
+344 NVDANLQQTRDSL

-365 GLLCSGFHRT
+365 GLLYTGFHRT
-375 ASEITNRHRLSETI
+375 ASEIASRHQLSETI
-389 GGGNLTYTSRNGN
+389 GGGHLGYTSRDGSM
-402 LAIGGTGVFTHF
+402 AIGATGVFTHY
-414 GTPLLKRPEPYNKF
+414 GTPLLKRLEPYNRS
-428 EFSGQ
+428 EFSGK
-433 ENLALSVNY
+433 ENLALSLNY
-442 SYVWRN
+442 TYVWHN

-476 VDAAVLV
+476 VDAALLV
-483 RHYTP
+483 RHYGAD
-488 TFHTLYG
+488 FHTFYG

-501 TRNINETGVYLGLK
+501 TRNINETGVYFGLK
-515 VRPVARWEISVY
+515 VRPVARWEASAY

-533 PWLRYRAGAP
+533 PWLRYRASAP
-543 TNGHDALLRLAYSP
+543 TDGHDALVRLAYTP

-569 RLKPRDLTIADLVT
+569 RLKPRDLPTADVIR
-583 FDPFRALPL
+583 PIPL

-599 SLLLYFNTAPTPQLE
+599 SLLLYYNTAPSPALE

-630 AWRRGYVL
+630 AWRHGYVL
-638 AQDVGYQ
+638 AQDLSYQ
-645 VSRTLKLTARY
+645 LNRALKLTARY

-670 YEQDVLLAVSVPV
+670 YEQDVLLAVSVPA
-683 LYGQGTRVYGIAEI
+683 LYGQGTRVYGLAEI
-697 RLNRAL
+697 RLNRSV

-711 TRYRHQA
+711 TRYRHQETA
-718 TVGSGLETIQGELRS
+718 GSGLEAIQGALRS
-733 EVKAQLRVKF
+733 EVKAQLRVKI

>member
-1 MKFPLENRFS
+1 MIRL
-11 FVSNYLRNKYLDKL
+11 LRLVDWLKAFLSSE
-25 RFGKSRSVQG
+25 SRLKG
-35 GCLSLF
+35 GGRRLTL
-41 LIFNSSFLINPA
+41 LAVAILHSSFFIP
-53 HAQEYT
+53 HSTKAQDFV
-59 RRPPD
+59 RRAPD

-74 EIQSDQVPY
+74 EIQSDEIPY

-116 NQITTLL
+116 NQVTALL

-131 LLSVYELQSIEN
+131 LLSVYELQSIEG
-143 YDLRTIIRIL
+143 YDLRTIARML
-153 PFVGVQSSNANGSRG
+153 PFVSVQGGNANASRG
-168 SLWQRIAQEDN
+168 SLWQRIAREDN
-179 NALYLRYERVLQQ
+179 NALYLRHERVLQQ
-192 RQGYTPPTLYQGQPT
+192 RQGYAPPTLYQGRPT
-207 TRYLGSADKMLI
+207 TRYLGSADKLLI

-238 AGEPLT
+238 AGEALT
-244 WNPGN
+244 WDPKN

-254 DYVSAHLLLQERG
+254 DYASAHLLLQERG

-291 SVGKGA
+291 GVGKGA

-330 VAATVQATAFLSHK
+330 VAPTVQATGFVSHK

-357 AQFDEFTS
+357 AQFDEFAS
-365 GLLCSGFHRT
+365 GLLYTGFHRT
-375 ASEITNRHRLSETI
+375 PSELANRHQLAETI
-389 GGGNLTYTSRNGN
+389 GGGNLTYTSRDGN
-402 LAIGGTGVFTHF
+402 LAIGATAVATHY
-414 GTPLLKRPEPYNKF
+414 GTPLLKRAEPYNRF
-428 EFSGQ
+428 EFSGRD
-433 ENLALSVNY
+433 NRAVSLNY

-467 GLLASLGPT
+467 GLLASLGPA
-476 VDAAVLV
+476 VDAALLV
-483 RHYTP
+483 RHYDP
-488 TFHTLYG
+488 NFHTLYG

-501 TRNINETGVYLGLK
+501 TRNINETGVYVGLK
-515 VRPVARWEISVY
+515 IRPVAQWEISAY

-533 PWLRYRAGAP
+533 PWLRYRASAP
-543 TNGHDALLRLAYSP
+543 TDGHDALVRLAYSP
-557 TKTSLLYVQLRQ
+557 TKTNLLYVQLRQ
-569 RLKPRDLTIADLVT
+569 RLKPRDLPAGADVR
-583 FDPFRALPL
+583 PVPL

-599 SLLLYFNTAPTPQLE
+599 SILVYYNTAPAPALE

-624 RDDTGL
+624 RDDVGRP
-630 AWRRGYVL
+630 WRRGYVL

-645 VSRTLKLTARY
+645 LTRALKLTARY

-670 YEQDVLLAVSVPV
+670 YEQDVLLAVSIPA
-683 LYGQGTRVYGIAEI
+683 LYDQGTRVYGIAEI

-711 TRYRHQA
+711 TRYRHQE
-718 TVGSGLETIQGELRS
+718 VIGSGLEAIQGPLRS